1 MNFLKKDSDFGS
13 GENISVI
20 SAECYFQGTLN
31 IQGALR
37 VDGKLDGTVDNA
49 SHIVVGEH
57 GVVVGDLTA
66 KSIVVSGSV
75 QGDICADNLQ
85 IFAGAKIEGDIRAKV
100 MSVEAGSVIKGQLDV
115 KPAEEEQKD
124 EEAQ

>member
-31 IQGALR
+31 VQGALR
-37 VDGKLDGTVDNA
+37 VDGKLEGSVDNA

-57 GVVVGDLTA
+57 GLVKGDLTA
-66 KSIVVSGSV
+66 KTVIISGTV
-75 QGDICADNLQ
+75 KGDVCADNLQ
-85 IFAGAKIEGDIRAKV
+85 IFSSAKVEGNIRAKLLS
-100 MSVEAGSVIKGQLDV
+100 MEAGSAVKGGIHVENDGSG
-115 KPAEEEQKD
+115 EEK
-124 EEAQ
+124 